1 MILLDTDICIEI
13 LRKNKKVIE
22 NRINTDDDV
31 SISFMTVA
39 ELFYGA
45 ENSNYRDE
53 NFSLVEEFIL
63 TVPVIETDIDIMKRF
78 AIIKSDL
85 KRRNEIIADADI
97 LIAATTL
104 EKCSKLVTGNT
115 GHFER
120 INGLVLENWIR

>member
-1 MILLDTDICIEI
+1 MILLDTDVCIEL
-13 LRKNKKVIE
+13 LRNNKTVIE

-31 SISFMTVA
+31 AISFMTVA
-39 ELFYGA
+39 ELFFGA

-63 TVPVIETDIDIMKRF
+63 TVPIIDSDINIMKKF
-78 AIIKSDL
+78 AAIKSEL
-85 KRRNEIIADADI
+85 KKRNEIIADADI

-104 EKCSKLVTGNT
+104 EKCTKLITGNA

-120 INGLVLENWIR
+120 INGLQLENWTR